1 VGVAPRLDRGES
13 LRSRCLR
20 GKNGGVGHCGLV
32 PTEVKR
38 LTTGRTACV
47 PMFTVRSLLVG
58 GRRIG
63 ILAGAVGVGLLFGG
77 CTAVPTPLSRVD
89 LLHGRH
95 RCLLWFQEGDRVG
108 RGGAGG
114 GEGRRVFRRLSA
126 AGRSMEPLYA
136 ARTAI
141 VVREQSFR
149 TLRPGMAVV
158 YRNRANRYVAHL
170 LVEELAGGWVAS
182 GLSNPTSDDELVT
195 HANFVGIV
203 QAAFAADDTM
213 LRARI
218 AAGGS
223 SKVGGDRGP
232 LLAAG
237 RD

>member
-1 VGVAPRLDRGES
+1 
-13 LRSRCLR
+13 
-20 GKNGGVGHCGLV
+20 
-32 PTEVKR
+32 
-38 LTTGRTACV
+38 
-47 PMFTVRSLLVG
+47 MFTVRSLLLG

-63 ILAGAVGVGLLFGG
+63 ILAGALGVSLLFCG
-77 CTAVPTPLSRVD
+77 CTAVSTSLSRVE
-89 LLHGRH
+89 LFARKAPAPTLV
-95 RCLLWFQEGDRVG
+95 Q
-108 RGGAGG
+108 GG
-114 GEGRRVFRRLSA
+114 GELAAAERAAARDDACFVLVG

-158 YRNRANRYVAHL
+158 YRNRANRYVAHFL
-170 LVEELAGGWVAS
+170 LEELAGGWMAC
-182 GLSNPTSDDELVT
+182 GLSNPTPDEELVT
-195 HANFVGIV
+195 RANFVGVV

-213 LRARI
+213 FRARI

-223 SKVGGDRGP
+223 SKTGVDRSP